1 MKKRKNISK
10 EKLIKRAYITLGL
23 LGGIYILLNLIPFHS
38 IDVKPFYQQDRP
50 LVIAHQ
56 GGEHLAPSS
65 TLEAFKNAYNM
76 GVDVLETD
84 IHISKDGYL
93 VAIHDSTVDRTTDG
107 SGAVSDLTLKE
118 LKELDAGYYFEDE
131 KGNYLHRGKGIQLVT
146 VEELFKEFPDS
157 RFLIE
162 IKDTNPPQR
171 IDEISQRLANL
182 IEKNDKKHQVTVAS
196 FDHNIIERFKNYASK
211 DVAVSAGEQE
221 VRKFVITHKFL
232 MKNLYKPSVDSMQ
245 LPLEASGYDL
255 TTTDI
260 LEGAERMGLQIHYWT
275 INDKETMKA
284 LIQKGADGIVTDRPD
299 LMIEVLNELGY
310 NM

>member
-1 MKKRKNISK
+1 MSK